1 MRRKSEKTMKDIA
14 QFIDSYYLEHYN
26 SPSNTV
32 IAEAVGISR
41 GTVHRYLTEMDERG
55 MLSYQGREI
64 RTEAM
69 MKIDWNNNRA
79 AVVGD
84 VACGIPK
91 LAEENIEEY
100 VSLPDSLFGSGP
112 FFILRARGESMI
124 GAGIRDG
131 DKVVIRSQS
140 FADEGDIV
148 VALIGDEATLKR
160 FYRDDARK
168 KIRLHPENPDME
180 DIYVEDCVIQG
191 VAVRAIKDLG

>member
-1 MRRKSEKTMKDIA
+1 MI
-14 QFIDSYYLEHYN
+14 
-26 SPSNTV
+26 V
-32 IAEAVGISR
+32 EAVGISR
-41 GTVHRYLTEMDERG
+41 GAVHRYLTEMDERG

-79 AVVGD
+79 AIVGD

-112 FFILRARGESMI
+112 LFILRARGESMI

-148 VALIGDEATLKR
+148 VALTGIRDAILTAFPEAEQQPLHRPYGMQHLEICAEYGHESFCQRSQKYL
-160 FYRDDARK
+160 YRSRRSSCD
-168 KIRLHPENPDME
+168 
-180 DIYVEDCVIQG
+180 G
-191 VAVRAIKDLG
+191 